1 LNPSSHLP
9 AKGGCGCGSGSDT
22 VRSGGQTAGYHVE
35 ECAGHTLYDV
45 YVEATGVETVF
56 YYTPIGSC

>member
-1 LNPSSHLP
+1 
-9 AKGGCGCGSGSDT
+9 
-22 VRSGGQTAGYHVE
+22 VE